1 MKATLENTKAT
12 YDPTLDKYTNV
23 VLFAEHNARAEAIL
37 TKAGLPAQYNRN
49 GEAEAQKAKEKAVG
63 LCSELKAERL
73 RQHLSQ
79 TALANKVG
87 MQKEFVSRIEN
98 GRVDIQ
104 LSTFLKIVEGLGL
117 KVAVK

>member
-1 MKATLENTKAT
+1 M
-12 YDPTLDKYTNV
+12 D
-23 VLFAEHNARAEAIL
+23 
-37 TKAGLPAQYNRN
+37 KAGLPAPYHRN
-49 GEAEAQKAKEKAVG
+49 GEPEAQKAKEKAVA
-63 LCSELKAERL
+63 LCNELKAERL
-73 RQHLSQ
+73 RQHISQ

-98 GRVDIQ
+98 GHVDVQ

>member
-23 VLFAEHNARAEAIL
+23 VLFAEHKARAEAIL
-37 TKAGLPAQYNRN
+37 TKAGLPAQYH
-49 GEAEAQKAKEKAVG
+49 ETQKAKEKAVG
-63 LCSELKAERL
+63 LCNELKAERL

-98 GRVDIQ
+98 GHVDIQ

>member
-1 MKATLENTKAT
+1 MKAVINPELSQYIHADIHTKRAVEAKAF
-12 YDPTLDKYTNV
+12 LDKV
-23 VLFAEHNARAEAIL
+23 
-37 TKAGLPAQYNRN
+37 GLPAQYR
-49 GEAEAQKAKEKAVG
+49 EAQKAKEKAVV
-63 LCSELKAERL
+63 LCNELKAERL

-79 TALANKVG
+79 TALANKIG

-98 GRVDIQ
+98 GRVDVQ

>member
-37 TKAGLPAQYNRN
+37 TKVGLPAQYR
-49 GEAEAQKAKEKAVG
+49 EAQKAKEKAVV
-63 LCSELKAERL
+63 LCNELKAERL

-98 GRVDIQ
+98 GRVDVQ